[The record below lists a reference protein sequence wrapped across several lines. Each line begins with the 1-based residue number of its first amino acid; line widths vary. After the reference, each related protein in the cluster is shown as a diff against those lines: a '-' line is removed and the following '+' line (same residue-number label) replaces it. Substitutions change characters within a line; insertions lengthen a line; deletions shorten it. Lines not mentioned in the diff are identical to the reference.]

1 MTTTHRRT
9 PTLSSQSSKQSL
21 QKRTAPVLQSSAG
34 ASSHQPL
41 PQPQPPASDINL
53 NQLFAPQV
61 TLSSSYST
69 LQHLHNGSPAP
80 QHFPDPL
87 QQQTLLLQLTNTPVS
102 FQNYQTPV
110 ALVQPT
116 PALWN
121 ATNSQLLPVVGIYTQ
136 GLCPITNQ
144 FHLNQT
150 TKTPLHPQTIPLKTL
165 SPSHQSTPLHTQH
178 NDTRE
183 VIQTRTRPPQQ
194 DNTQSDLIQKSP
206 ETDITLNRFSGRDDA
221 RVLTAMMQYLD
232 LTEFDIP
239 TQQEIVKK
247 VGQRF
252 TWDQIQNRWFG
263 YLRPDLLRT
272 DYSIEENRKLLKL
285 SLTHYG
291 NWNQIA
297 SMMDGKPKRTPRQV
311 RTVIKGMHR
320 KLQSLFI
327 HLQTQ
332 DDVDALPRMFFQK
345 RWGRDAFVSIRDHFV
360 TTLFNQR
367 NKRFGNGMPLI

>member
-1 MTTTHRRT
+1 M
-9 PTLSSQSSKQSL
+9 
-21 QKRTAPVLQSSAG
+21 
-34 ASSHQPL
+34 
-41 PQPQPPASDINL
+41 NL
-53 NQLFAPQV
+53 NQLFAPQF

-87 QQQTLLLQLTNTPVS
+87 QQQTLLLQLTNTPVYL
-102 FQNYQTPV
+102 QNYQTPV

-116 PALWN
+116 PELWN
-121 ATNSQLLPVVGIYTQ
+121 ATNSQLLPFVGIYTQ

-144 FHLNQT
+144 FNVNQK
-150 TKTPLHPQTIPLKTL
+150 TKIPLHPQTIPLKTL
-165 SPSHQSTPLHTQH
+165 SPSHQSTPQHTQH
-178 NDTRE
+178 NDTRQ

-194 DNTQSDLIQKSP
+194 DNPQSDLIQKSP
-206 ETDITLNRFSGRDDA
+206 ETDLTLNCFSGRDDA
-221 RVLTAMMQYLD
+221 RVLTVMMQYLN

-247 VGQRF
+247 VGKRF

-272 DYSIEENRKLLKL
+272 DYSIEENRQLLKL

-297 SMMDGKPKRTPRQV
+297 SMMGGKTKRTPRQI

-367 NKRFGNGMPLI
+367 NKSRLV